1 MQRLGWLGLAFFV
14 ACAPLA
20 DAQPHPPAAAK
31 APAADNPAHDLPARD
46 LDRLYD
52 RLARTRFPDEAAG
65 IIAEID
71 HLRRQSGSDAADLLL
86 GRALKA
92 RASADLPLALKLFD
106 AVIDFDPDWS
116 QAWSERAAARFQT
129 GDAAGAMADIAQ
141 TLKRDPR
148 DIDALSGLAAM
159 MLNSGDPDAAL
170 KVYDRALKLAPA
182 SAPLKEARARAQTEV
197 WRRSP

>member
-1 MQRLGWLGLAFFV
+1 MWRFGCLSVAVILGLASV
-14 ACAPLA
+14 GEAAPL
-20 DAQPHPPAAAK
+20 H
-31 APAADNPAHDLPARD
+31 APAVGDSSAHE

-71 HLRRQSGSDAADLLL
+71 HLRLRSGSDAADLLL
-86 GRALKA
+86 GRAIKA

-106 AVIDFDPDWS
+106 AVVDLYPDWPE
-116 QAWSERAAARFQT
+116 AWSERATARFQS
-129 GDAAGAMADIAQ
+129 GDSAGAMADIAQ

-148 DIDALSGLAAM
+148 DIGALSGLAAM
-159 MLNSGDPDAAL
+159 MLDSGDPEASL

-182 SAPLKEARARAQTEV
+182 YEPLAEARARAQTEV
-197 WRRSP
+197 WSRSP